1 MCTIKALLV
10 NGSPHKE
17 KCTYT
22 ALMEVSSSPTLFGSE
37 SDLKKQVFAAVLA
50 ICMTLQLCGCASS
63 VRVED
68 GGTPK
73 ELADDTGAAAM
84 DQAYTA
90 DTRITDVINAPVFG
104 DHGRLIFPVDDGCWS
119 GDTLGDLQLTW
130 YSSINP
136 AKTVEIANYM
146 RTHAGAGDTIFYDIY
161 TDEEKAADP
170 AREDTGHSEYTEN
183 DPPTYACVGTSDGI
197 ASWRT
202 MEARLNAL
210 QKLGIPTEFHT
221 YEGLRHG
228 FGLGT
233 GTAAKRRDGRQHR
246 TAASIRRAVAA
257 REMGNTIMIVRK
269 VGFFG
274 NTQ

>member
-1 MCTIKALLV
+1 
-10 NGSPHKE
+10 
-17 KCTYT
+17 
-22 ALMEVSSSPTLFGSE
+22 
-37 SDLKKQVFAAVLA
+37 
-50 ICMTLQLCGCASS
+50 MTLQLCGCASA

-73 ELADDTGAAAM
+73 ELADDTGTAAM

-90 DTRITDVINAPVFG
+90 DTRITDVINDPVFG
-104 DHGRLIFPVDDGCWS
+104 DYGWLIFPVDDGCWS

-130 YSSINP
+130 YSSI
-136 AKTVEIANYM
+136 
-146 RTHAGAGDTIFYDIY
+146 
-161 TDEEKAADP
+161 DP
-170 AREDTGHSEYTEN
+170 A
-183 DPPTYACVGTSDGI
+183 TYACVGTSDGI
-197 ASWRT
+197 ASWRA

-210 QKLGIPTEFHT
+210 QKLGIPTEFHA

-246 TAASIRRAVAA
+246 TAASISRAVAA

>member
-1 MCTIKALLV
+1 
-10 NGSPHKE
+10 
-17 KCTYT
+17 
-22 ALMEVSSSPTLFGSE
+22 MEVSSSPTLFGSE
-37 SDLKKQVFAAVLA
+37 SDLKKQVLAAVLA
-50 ICMTLQLCGCASS
+50 IYMTLQLCGCASA

-73 ELADDTGAAAM
+73 ELADDTGTAAM

-90 DTRITDVINAPVFG
+90 DTRITDVINDPVFG
-104 DHGRLIFPVDDGCWS
+104 DYGRLIFPVDDGCWS

-130 YSSINP
+130 YSSI
-136 AKTVEIANYM
+136 
-146 RTHAGAGDTIFYDIY
+146 
-161 TDEEKAADP
+161 DP
-170 AREDTGHSEYTEN
+170 A
-183 DPPTYACVGTSDGI
+183 TYACVGTSDGI
-197 ASWRT
+197 ASWRA

-210 QKLGIPTEFHT
+210 QKLGIPTEFHA

-246 TAASIRRAVAA
+246 TAASISRAVAA